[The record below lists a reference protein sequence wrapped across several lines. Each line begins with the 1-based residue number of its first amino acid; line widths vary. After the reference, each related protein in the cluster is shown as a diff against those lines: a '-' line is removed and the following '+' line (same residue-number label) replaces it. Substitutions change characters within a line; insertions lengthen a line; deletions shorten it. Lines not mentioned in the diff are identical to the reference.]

1 MPPTYK
7 KTYYQNVAVP
17 SSNRY
22 PVSVMPTGLQM
33 LAGNHAGTGPN
44 PRISFLCTGSRKGY
58 TNTIPTDCVPDP
70 VKGTQ
75 LNIGI
80 SFPTCWDGMNLSP
93 TLRSHHGGY
102 NNMAYADKNGACPD
116 GYPVRVPHL
125 SINLAYALGQV
136 RDLTHAQLSKDPTE
150 DAFGNVS
157 HENWGSPV
165 PGHADFFNGWQPK
178 AMRYLT
184 EQCLN
189 KERVCAREIPY
200 DYYPPEDDTTVSG
213 GDGVHTTSGRDVKLV
228 AEAAQGATLP
238 RSFYMMFQIP
248 EGARALPARFKPEY
262 KIMIHGGNVSS
273 TAANVLQVFVTD
285 SAWNEDTMTMTNA
298 PACGGR
304 YVARLNLNHVMQYR
318 YIDVSSAVA
327 NAIADGKQTIS
338 FCVKAVRPGN
348 TFEFSSKEGP
358 LQPHADPARHQAV
371 AVLSP
376 ARAGACVAPRGILGY
391 PRHAVA
397 QAGDTW
403 RFSDG
408 DKEPQMTTLA
418 FIGLGAMGA
427 PMVGHLIAGGHTVR
441 AFVRRPESR
450 RRGLP
455 TRRGA
460 VLHACRCRTRG
471 GRGVHQRHLVGR
483 CARSAARQGRR
494 DRGRRARHHLRRS
507 QHDLADRHARDSPGA
522 GGRAA
527 STHSTARCPAARPA
541 RRPPR

>member
-1 MPPTYK
+1 MNASCLKTLVLVGGLAASFSAMAQGTLRDGRANALCLYSHTLADDPIVHPKRPGSAMRHDFFGNTAADAYTTGASLLAKSDTTCENAADSSSYWAPSLKLADGTIVPPTYK

-102 NNMAYADKNGACPD
+102 NNMAYADKSGACPD

-157 HENWGSPV
+157 HENWGSLYS
-165 PGHADFFNGWQPK
+165 GHADFFNGWQPK

-228 AEAAQGATLP
+228 AEAAQGATPP

-358 LQPHADPARHQAV
+358 Y
-371 AVLSP
+371 SP
-376 ARAGACVAPRGILGY
+376 MLILRAIK
-391 PRHAVA
+391 
-397 QAGDTW
+397 Q
-403 RFSDG
+403 
-408 DKEPQMTTLA
+408 
-418 FIGLGAMGA
+418 
-427 PMVGHLIAGGHTVR
+427 
-441 AFVRRPESR
+441 
-450 RRGLP
+450 LP
-455 TRRGA
+455 F
-460 VLHACRCRTRG
+460 
-471 GRGVHQRHLVGR
+471 
-483 CARSAARQGRR
+483 
-494 DRGRRARHHLRRS
+494 
-507 QHDLADRHARDSPGA
+507 
-522 GGRAA
+522 
-527 STHSTARCPAARPA
+527 
-541 RRPPR
+541 